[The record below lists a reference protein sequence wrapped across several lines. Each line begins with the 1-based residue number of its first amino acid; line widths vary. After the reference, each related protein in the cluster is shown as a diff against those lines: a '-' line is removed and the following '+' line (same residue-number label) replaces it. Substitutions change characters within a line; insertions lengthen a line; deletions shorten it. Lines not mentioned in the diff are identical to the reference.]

1 MSSQELRLNHSSTT
15 TSFPLGQKLPSGY
28 SSVSFFL
35 QQLFRNDPSFR
46 LGFDDDEVEEAEDN
60 EEGEEESS
68 QSEEEMPVVENE
80 FDGVLREEPVAEAL
94 SKLGRSGPGTEQ
106 VYLNLSLPNS
116 DLIDVS
122 ILCGY
127 VHLENLDLSHNKI
140 NDLSCVGFMP
150 YLIELNAS
158 HNELTTFFGFKPPKN
173 LKKVD
178 FSNNKIPEMNDL
190 YAYSG
195 LSKLIL
201 DNNEIKDIKGLE
213 NCENLTHLSLAN
225 NAITKMTGLCSLP
238 IKILCLSNNQIQEI
252 TCLENLKVLQ
262 NLDLS
267 GNKISSL
274 QGIENHDL
282 LEIINLEDN
291 KIAELSEIK
300 HIENLPLLRV
310 LNLLKNPLQEKS
322 DYWLF
327 VLYTLP
333 RLTELDR
340 RKIKVEEKVEAVNK
354 YNPPPEVVAAQDHL
368 THVAYSMMQP
378 QRIFDSTLPSL
389 DAPYPML
396 VLVGPQS
403 GGKRELAHR
412 LCRQF
417 SAFFRYGACH
427 TTRLPYFG
435 EGDRVDY
442 HFVSQEVFEEMR
454 CLGKFILTYQHN
466 KHNYG
471 LSRDTI
477 EGIARD
483 GLASCVHLEIE
494 GVRSLKH
501 SYFEPRYILLV
512 PMNKEKY
519 EGNLRRMG
527 LFSRSEIEFSVSRVD
542 YYIEINQDYPGYF
555 DALINTDDMNIAYQ
569 KLCKLI
575 REYLGLSEQLAKS
588 TPSTSGPSS
597 SRRTLNGMPSFLIPS
612 PRRLAKL
619 EAEGVLTEFPFGV
632 QIHEKMPENEEGET
646 HKLKVPSINQ
656 NASQHS
662 SPDLPHVS
670 QPAQD
675 KEADNPEPTDLPISQ
690 KHTNGTGVENL
701 DINSN
706 RNSLNKEPLAHT
718 TGSSQSQSM
727 SHQEPSQ
734 SSRPD
739 QDEESGETKVPS
751 NHSEPLKKSHSSP
764 SSSQTPQNKEVIS
777 DEPPSNFELPKE
789 PEPNLPLS
797 TQTVQNEEPDE
808 VPHVRSSHPESTQPL
823 GSSPQEPQLPFK
835 EGTHETEAIRV
846 DTPYPEDLPRGQKET
861 QEKDAPSSLLPPNR
875 WAPTRL
881 PQPRTLAPLQSRRPS
896 PRLEAPSKS
905 HSPNRESSLGQMVD
919 QNITPPKPQPSQE
932 GEIKLPPISPLS
944 SNPSQNTHS
953 TPPDNSLKTQEEK
966 IGEIK
971 LPPISPP
978 HPEPQLHPS
987 PNLTVGEED
996 HKVKLP
1002 HLSPPQGPDQPQAHR
1017 QKKEKKA
1024 QRELTF
1030 NKRITDKPPNQESD
1044 QQGKAKK
1051 SSLKKETAKG
1061 PAQLKKASLESRA
1074 PNKQN
1079 PTKLLG
1085 LTDPSP
1091 PEGPKLNHEGEEVP
1105 PEQEDK
1111 NPKALHSSKKVS
1123 AKLAK
1128 NELIPKVRMP
1138 KKGAIPK
1145 EREPE
1150 SLSQSGTSEI
1160 PMINHQRAREG

>member
-46 LGFDDDEVEEAEDN
+46 LGFDEDEAQEEEDN
-60 EEGEEESS
+60 AEAEEESS

-140 NDLSCVGFMP
+140 NDLSCVGYMP

-225 NAITKMTGLCSLP
+225 NAITTMTGLCSLP

-252 TCLENLKVLQ
+252 SCLENLKVLQ

-282 LEIINLEDN
+282 LEVINLEDN

-310 LNLLKNPLQEKS
+310 LNLLKNPLQDKS
-322 DYWLF
+322 NYWLF
-327 VLYTLP
+327 VLFTLP

-340 RKIKVEEKVEAVNK
+340 RKVKVEEKVEAVNK

-368 THVAYSMMQP
+368 THIAYSMMQP

-417 SAFFRYGACH
+417 STFFRYGACH

-442 HFVSQEVFEEMR
+442 HFVSQEVFDEMR
-454 CLGKFILTYQHN
+454 CLGKFILTYQYN

-588 TPSTSGPSS
+588 TPGTSGPPST
-597 SRRTLNGMPSFLIPS
+597 RRTLNGMPSFLIPS

-619 EAEGVLTEFPFGV
+619 EEEGVLTEFPFGV
-632 QIHEKMPENEEGET
+632 QIHEKMSENEEGEM

-656 NASQHS
+656 TASQDS

-670 QPAQD
+670 QSAQD
-675 KEADNPEPTDLPISQ
+675 KEANNPEPTDLPVSQ
-690 KHTNGTGVENL
+690 KHTNGTGVENS
-701 DINSN
+701 DINSK
-706 RNSLNKEPLAHT
+706 RNSLDKEPLAHT
-718 TGSSQSQSM
+718 TGSSESQSM

-734 SSRPD
+734 SPQLD
-739 QDEESGETKVPS
+739 QDEESGETKIPS
-751 NHSEPLKKSHSSP
+751 NHSEPPKKSHPSP
-764 SSSQTPQNKEVIS
+764 SSSQTLQNKEIRS
-777 DEPPSNFELPKE
+777 DASPSNSELPKE

-797 TQTVQNEEPDE
+797 TQTVQNEDSNE
-808 VPHVRSSHPESTQPL
+808 VPHVSPSHPESAQPL
-823 GSSPQEPQLPFK
+823 DSSPQESQLPFK
-835 EGTHETEAIRV
+835 KRTHETEAIRV
-846 DTPYPEDLPRGQKET
+846 DTPYPEDLPRGQKDT
-861 QEKDAPSSLLPPNR
+861 QEKDAPISLLPPNK

-905 HSPNRESSLGQMVD
+905 PNRESSLGQMVD
-919 QNITPPKPQPSQE
+919 QNITPPRPQPSQE

-953 TPPDNSLKTQEEK
+953 TPPDNALKTQEEK
-966 IGEIK
+966 TGEIK

-987 PNLTVGEED
+987 PNLTVGEEA
-996 HKVKLP
+996 HHVKLP

-1017 QKKEKKA
+1017 QRKEKKA

-1030 NKRITDKPPNQESD
+1030 NKKITDKPPNQESD

-1061 PAQLKKASLESRA
+1061 PAQLKKASLESGD

-1085 LTDPSP
+1085 PTNPSP
-1091 PEGPKLNHEGEEVP
+1091 PEDSKPNHEGEIP

-1111 NPKALHSSKKVS
+1111 NQKALHSSKKVS

-1128 NELIPKVRMP
+1128 NELISKMRMP

-1145 EREPE
+1145 ERE
-1150 SLSQSGTSEI
+1150 S
-1160 PMINHQRAREG
+1160 

>member
-1 MSSQELRLNHSSTT
+1 MVHGCAPRSSQVQGEPPAIVAPLTDGLEFLKLLSRNQPRLSGKSSALPKPPTLSEGSVSWLLTESYYLVQCACSQLPDRLLESSRLDLLLQCNKECIANKCVIRREAQKLRLEPERLCDTHGDGWGCPRLAGVPGASWNYEENMMRCLPQGYPWKQNVVMRCTHQTALVPTSLGYELQLLLQVSENLPGTQKNGGGMKTMAKEGFHHSSLSRARSGAVCAPLVPSSLAPPQRALSGRWTPLPPAPISYGHSGSPSPRALSVAKG
-15 TSFPLGQKLPSGY
+15 TSLVSPPSHRHVSSPWSCAPVPSVIPVSSWLNALFCFLLSRTLSTARCAYLAPPGVSCASLLLSPPTSMAPSRTNMSPLLHT
-28 SSVSFFL
+28 
-35 QQLFRNDPSFR
+35 
-46 LGFDDDEVEEAEDN
+46 
-60 EEGEEESS
+60 
-68 QSEEEMPVVENE
+68 NE

-588 TPSTSGPSS
+588 TPSTSDIKKEMLD
-597 SRRTLNGMPSFLIPS
+597 RKS
-612 PRRLAKL
+612 PD
-619 EAEGVLTEFPFGV
+619 
-632 QIHEKMPENEEGET
+632 NEEYFW
-646 HKLKVPSINQ
+646 H
-656 NASQHS
+656 
-662 SPDLPHVS
+662 
-670 QPAQD
+670 
-675 KEADNPEPTDLPISQ
+675 
-690 KHTNGTGVENL
+690 
-701 DINSN
+701 
-706 RNSLNKEPLAHT
+706 
-718 TGSSQSQSM
+718 
-727 SHQEPSQ
+727 
-734 SSRPD
+734 
-739 QDEESGETKVPS
+739 
-751 NHSEPLKKSHSSP
+751 
-764 SSSQTPQNKEVIS
+764 
-777 DEPPSNFELPKE
+777 
-789 PEPNLPLS
+789 
-797 TQTVQNEEPDE
+797 
-808 VPHVRSSHPESTQPL
+808 
-823 GSSPQEPQLPFK
+823 
-835 EGTHETEAIRV
+835 
-846 DTPYPEDLPRGQKET
+846 
-861 QEKDAPSSLLPPNR
+861 
-875 WAPTRL
+875 
-881 PQPRTLAPLQSRRPS
+881 
-896 PRLEAPSKS
+896 
-905 HSPNRESSLGQMVD
+905 
-919 QNITPPKPQPSQE
+919 
-932 GEIKLPPISPLS
+932 LS
-944 SNPSQNTHS
+944 SNALFSEFLDS
-953 TPPDNSLKTQEEK
+953 TDRNYV
-966 IGEIK
+966 
-971 LPPISPP
+971 IS
-978 HPEPQLHPS
+978 
-987 PNLTVGEED
+987 
-996 HKVKLP
+996 
-1002 HLSPPQGPDQPQAHR
+1002 
-1017 QKKEKKA
+1017 
-1024 QRELTF
+1024 
-1030 NKRITDKPPNQESD
+1030 I
-1044 QQGKAKK
+1044 
-1051 SSLKKETAKG
+1051 
-1061 PAQLKKASLESRA
+1061 
-1074 PNKQN
+1074 
-1079 PTKLLG
+1079 
-1085 LTDPSP
+1085 
-1091 PEGPKLNHEGEEVP
+1091 
-1105 PEQEDK
+1105 
-1111 NPKALHSSKKVS
+1111 S
-1123 AKLAK
+1123 AKLSA
-1128 NELIPKVRMP
+1128 E
-1138 KKGAIPK
+1138 
-1145 EREPE
+1145 
-1150 SLSQSGTSEI
+1150 EI
-1160 PMINHQRAREG
+1160 PAEIISMQKRRDSARQALMGKIPPDYTILFQR

>member
-46 LGFDDDEVEEAEDN
+46 LGFDEDEAQEEEDN
-60 EEGEEESS
+60 AEAEEESS

-140 NDLSCVGFMP
+140 NDLSCVGYMP

-225 NAITKMTGLCSLP
+225 NAITTMTGLCSLP

-252 TCLENLKVLQ
+252 SCLENLKVLQ

-282 LEIINLEDN
+282 LEVINLEDN

-310 LNLLKNPLQEKS
+310 LNLLKNPLQDKS
-322 DYWLF
+322 NYWLF
-327 VLYTLP
+327 VLFTLP

-340 RKIKVEEKVEAVNK
+340 RKVKVEEKVEAVNK

-368 THVAYSMMQP
+368 THIAYSMMQP

-417 SAFFRYGACH
+417 STFFRYGACH

-442 HFVSQEVFEEMR
+442 HFVSQEVFDEMR
-454 CLGKFILTYQHN
+454 CLGKFILTYQYN

-588 TPSTSGPSS
+588 TPGTSDIKKEMLD
-597 SRRTLNGMPSFLIPS
+597 RRS
-612 PRRLAKL
+612 
-619 EAEGVLTEFPFGV
+619 
-632 QIHEKMPENEEGET
+632 PENEEYFWHLSSNALFTEFLDSTDRNYVISISAKLSAEEIPAEIISMQKRRNSARQALMGKIPPDYTILFQRGPVPTPLSAITNLDRISPTRVWAKTIFSEDSYLTPPPCFSEGISYRESFILSKAPTLTTLAHFPKEASYMALDSQSPTKATLSKGFLALDTAKEQLGKPSFET
-646 HKLKVPSINQ
+646 PDKKIKLRPIGHQ
-656 NASQHS
+656 
-662 SPDLPHVS
+662 PVS
-670 QPAQD
+670 Q
-675 KEADNPEPTDLPISQ
+675 
-690 KHTNGTGVENL
+690 TGAN
-701 DINSN
+701 
-706 RNSLNKEPLAHT
+706 
-718 TGSSQSQSM
+718 
-727 SHQEPSQ
+727 
-734 SSRPD
+734 
-739 QDEESGETKVPS
+739 TKIV
-751 NHSEPLKKSHSSP
+751 
-764 SSSQTPQNKEVIS
+764 
-777 DEPPSNFELPKE
+777 
-789 PEPNLPLS
+789 
-797 TQTVQNEEPDE
+797 
-808 VPHVRSSHPESTQPL
+808 
-823 GSSPQEPQLPFK
+823 
-835 EGTHETEAIRV
+835 
-846 DTPYPEDLPRGQKET
+846 
-861 QEKDAPSSLLPPNR
+861 
-875 WAPTRL
+875 
-881 PQPRTLAPLQSRRPS
+881 
-896 PRLEAPSKS
+896 
-905 HSPNRESSLGQMVD
+905 
-919 QNITPPKPQPSQE
+919 
-932 GEIKLPPISPLS
+932 LPPI
-944 SNPSQNTHS
+944 
-953 TPPDNSLKTQEEK
+953 
-966 IGEIK
+966 
-971 LPPISPP
+971 
-978 HPEPQLHPS
+978 PQCR
-987 PNLTVGEED
+987 
-996 HKVKLP
+996 K
-1002 HLSPPQGPDQPQAHR
+1002 
-1017 QKKEKKA
+1017 
-1024 QRELTF
+1024 
-1030 NKRITDKPPNQESD
+1030 
-1044 QQGKAKK
+1044 
-1051 SSLKKETAKG
+1051 
-1061 PAQLKKASLESRA
+1061 
-1074 PNKQN
+1074 
-1079 PTKLLG
+1079 
-1085 LTDPSP
+1085 
-1091 PEGPKLNHEGEEVP
+1091 
-1105 PEQEDK
+1105 
-1111 NPKALHSSKKVS
+1111 
-1123 AKLAK
+1123 
-1128 NELIPKVRMP
+1128 
-1138 KKGAIPK
+1138 
-1145 EREPE
+1145 
-1150 SLSQSGTSEI
+1150 
-1160 PMINHQRAREG
+1160 